1 MNVWTIITPW
11 ISQAFRDLLRS
22 VVGPWL
28 IAHGVLNGSNESTFL
43 GALIT
48 IGGVLWGWWT
58 TSGYKQTS
66 DLLKK
71 MTASHSHEEAVEKA
85 TVLPPADRAVITAA
99 VVKAATGI
107 SK

>member
-11 ISQAFRDLLRS
+11 VAQGFRDLLRT

-28 IAHGVLNGSNESTFL
+28 IAHGVLNGSNETTFL

-58 TSGYKQTS
+58 TSGYIQFG

-71 MTASHSHEEAVEKA
+71 LTATKTHADAVDTAKA
-85 TVLPPADRAVITAA
+85 LPPASPVAVQKAIVADIQK
-99 VVKAATGI
+99 VKP
-107 SK
+107 